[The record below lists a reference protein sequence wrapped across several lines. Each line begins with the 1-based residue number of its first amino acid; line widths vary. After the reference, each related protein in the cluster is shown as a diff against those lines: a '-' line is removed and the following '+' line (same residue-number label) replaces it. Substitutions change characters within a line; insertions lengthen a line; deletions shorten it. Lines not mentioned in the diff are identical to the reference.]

1 MRERRPI
8 DQAQDVIQLA
18 SRVCNF
24 NLGKEFGVSQAI
36 VETLDTTYA
45 LAVGAGARAAVP
57 TSSAPALRERRCA
70 ALLSTLWVFSAHT
83 WSGEKAN
90 TL

>member
-1 MRERRPI
+1 MPPTLAQIIKGVGGVRERRPI
-8 DQAQDVIQLA
+8 DKAQDVIQLA

-24 NLGKEFGVSQAI
+24 NLGKEFGVSPAI

-57 TSSAPALRERRCA
+57 TSSAPALR
-70 ALLSTLWVFSAHT
+70 
-83 WSGEKAN
+83 
-90 TL
+90 